1 MPFMRVDRFRLKV
14 YILFKEINAKV
25 FVCLCVSIFADC
37 VPYLL
42 RDAVGFFLY
51 LLTGKLCKCRS
62 PPFINLI
69 KKIQIDRRKEK
80 WQNAQKEENI
90 RIILIH

>member
-42 RDAVGFFLY
+42 RDAVGFFCTYWLENY
-51 LLTGKLCKCRS
+51 VSVEAHLLSIWLKKFKLIGGKKNGRT
-62 PPFINLI
+62 PKK
-69 KKIQIDRRKEK
+69 KKI
-80 WQNAQKEENI
+80 
-90 RIILIH
+90 